1 VVNTLAYYD
10 MAKNIVVKRFTVH
23 AFGACIRKLFTA
35 IIYGAQH
42 FAN

>member
-1 VVNTLAYYD
+1 MANTLAYYD
-10 MAKNIVVKRFTVH
+10 IAKNIVVNRFKVQ